1 MSKFLQFELLDTE
14 EIRKKKQS
22 AFDAQIPLL
31 PVDPM
36 QNKFSAENVVLTDK
50 EYEVL
55 PLVLKGLSI
64 SEIALKIFLSISGVK
79 FRLSNIYAKFGVKN
93 RLALIKKSTE
103 ESLQFFIGDSPI
115 KQSFHNR
122 LDFKLFEKGTSDE
135 HKPS

>member
-22 AFDAQIPLL
+22 DFDLQIPLL

-36 QNKFSAENVVLTDK
+36 QNQYNEDNIVLTDK

-55 PLVLKGLSI
+55 PLVLQGHSI
-64 SEIALKIFLSISGVK
+64 AEIALKIFLSISGVK
-79 FRLSNIYAKFGVKN
+79 FRLSNLYFKFAVKN
-93 RLALIKKSTE
+93 RLALIRKSTE
-103 ESLQFFIGDSPI
+103 KSLQFFISDSPI

-122 LDFKLFEKGTSDE
+122 LDFKLFEKD
-135 HKPS
+135 KKCL